1 MNNKLRKE
9 EYSVAAG
16 FLKTSFANNRVD
28 LATRFTDFTPTYEAD
43 FAAKIAQVVSL
54 EQGITLTNEQK
65 TATAEL
71 YNAAKELNAELN
83 YLGFYFKKANLDK
96 KLITGLKKELSKNN
110 IEGANQKIT
119 GIVQFITD
127 RQALL
132 ETKGMA
138 STFPADL
145 AQTRDVLQAKNEL
158 QNQKMNTLKVLHN
171 ANKGIYKE
179 LYDYISTIA
188 EAGKIKYKGTIL
200 ADQYTISKIIDRMR
214 SGNQGRSTP
223 TT

>member
-16 FLKTSFANNRVD
+16 FLKTSFANNRAD

-96 KLITGLKKELSKNN
+96 KLITSLKKELSKNN

-127 RQALL
+127 QQALL

-138 STFPADL
+138 
-145 AQTRDVLQAKNEL
+145 
-158 QNQKMNTLKVLHN
+158 
-171 ANKGIYKE
+171 
-179 LYDYISTIA
+179 
-188 EAGKIKYKGTIL
+188 
-200 ADQYTISKIIDRMR
+200 
-214 SGNQGRSTP
+214 
-223 TT
+223 